1 MIIENAEFLNE
12 INPADELD
20 NPIQSQGNDEGIVQK
35 TTPKRASKKTPKKTP
50 KKTAKTKS
58 SLTKKIPKTT
68 LKRKGIKK
76 AITRKSARLVQQN
89 KEVADASGTRSLL
102 SESDDESFSPT
113 MSFHSSDSE
122 SVSFG

>member
-58 SLTKKIPKTT
+58 SFTKKNPKAT

-76 AITRKSARLVQQN
+76 AVTKKSARLVQQN
-89 KEVADASGTRSLL
+89 KEKEAAAASGTRPLL
-102 SESDDESFSPT
+102 SESDDK
-113 MSFHSSDSE
+113 
-122 SVSFG
+122 